1 MPFGSNEIEE
11 ESAANS
17 ILITP
22 PKNKEVLNA
31 LYTIRGRLQCEGV
44 DMDTFFP
51 LKNNHKR
58 ACKTTLN
65 ILLLRNW
72 NNVVYD

>member
-1 MPFGSNEIEE
+1 MVYIYKMVEYANDIQK

-31 LYTIRGRLQCEGV
+31 LDTIRKRLQCEGA
-44 DMDTFFP
+44 DMAHIVSF
-51 LKNNHKR
+51 K
-58 ACKTTLN
+58 KT
-65 ILLLRNW
+65 IIREHAK
-72 NNVVYD
+72 